1 MNELE
6 QRYVP
11 LNLQSWTND
20 EIEKMKKFMGDYYNL
35 YLQGNDTVTQL
46 SNNDLFKYT
55 IVSLDEKA
63 KQLLGQGSP
72 NFGFL
77 QT

>member
-1 MNELE
+1 
-6 QRYVP
+6 
-11 LNLQSWTND
+11 
-20 EIEKMKKFMGDYYNL
+20 MKKFMGDYYNL